1 MQKTVETSKF
11 KNKTTKV
18 IMKNNKNNI
27 AQICES
33 WGPMV
38 KTITKNAINESS
50 DRFEWMCEYAHNHS
64 MYLNEESIGGA
75 SFPFNTLYNTNGIGD
90 AVPAQRAGMSAVDQ
104 ASTATYGSGDK
115 WPALLPMALQVA
127 ARTIGFD
134 LVNTVPMQGPTY
146 VIPFLDYVYA
156 GSKDTYGAAPSYNGA
171 TANPKIGTRLGE
183 KVDPAYAL
191 YEAPHAFRCKLVAD
205 ASVKADVIAAL
216 KEEDASTG
224 YINLKGTDASI
235 NVNFIGLSRISA
247 DPMFKVCA
255 DSKNISLGMVFGANA
270 SIDVTVGGLRFTLAR
285 PRFISALEDQVL
297 GFTGAGKYDSDA
309 WTGTFQSDEHLYEP
323 MTRGTGEMQYPRQM
337 SLKVFTKFGQV
348 GTQSVAVAVT
358 QEQVQDLQKQWGIDV
373 LKIVETAAIN
383 ELSQSINKHILSRL
397 FALGWRNHVE
407 AYQSEGINLNIS
419 LTGVDT
425 TKTCVTYFETDA
437 NDDPKEVQV
446 EMPVPAIV
454 KYGDFEN
461 SDTVFKKIGV
471 NLLYAGSIVMNRGR
485 RGPANFIVTNAKVA
499 TMLQS
504 NSQYAF
510 SPIANTFNQN
520 NGSLYPMGTI
530 AGMTLYVDPLMS
542 MHDTRVLVGRKGG
555 KEEPGVVFAP
565 YNMAESVRLIAEHT
579 AAPKVIVKSRYA
591 LVDIGWF
598 PELGYLTFYVNTPD
612 TIV

>member
-1 MQKTVETSKF
+1 MA
-11 KNKTTKV
+11 
-18 IMKNNKNNI
+18 KNNKNNI

-38 KTITKNAINESS
+38 KAITKNTVNESS
-50 DRFEWMCEYAHNHS
+50 ARFEWMCEYAHNHA
-64 MYLNEESIGGA
+64 MALNEESIGGA
-75 SFPFNTLYNTNGIGD
+75 SFPFSTLYNTNGVGN
-90 AVPAQRAGMSAVDQ
+90 AVPAQQAGMTAADQ
-104 ASTATYGSGDK
+104 ASTASNGSGDK

-134 LVNTVPMQGPTY
+134 LVNTLPMQGPTY

-156 GSKDTYGAAPSYNGA
+156 GSKEAYGATPSYNGA
-171 TANPKIGTRLGE
+171 TANPKIGTKLGNE
-183 KVDPAYAL
+183 VDPAYSL
-191 YEAPHAFRCKLVAD
+191 YEAPHAFRCKITKD
-205 ASVKADVIAAL
+205 ASTSEYIQAMK
-216 KEEDASTG
+216 DASTG
-224 YINLKGTDASI
+224 FEIGTDPK
-235 NVNFIGLSRISA
+235 VKVYFIGLSRLAA
-247 DPMFKVCA
+247 DPMFRV
-255 DSKNISLGMVFGANA
+255 DGTSKNVSLGSVFGPTAEV
-270 SIDVTVGGLRFTLAR
+270 SVTVGGKTFTLSR

-323 MTRGTGEMQYPRQM
+323 MTRATGEMQYPRQM

-373 LKIVETAAIN
+373 LKLVETAAIN

-407 AYQSEGINLNIS
+407 AYQSEGVNLNIS
-419 LTGVDT
+419 LTGVAG

-437 NDDPKEVQV
+437 QDAPKEVQV

-454 KYGDFEN
+454 NYGDFEN
-461 SDTVFKKIGV
+461 SDTVFKKVGV
-471 NLLYAGSIVMNRGR
+471 NLLYAGNIIMNRGR
-485 RGPANFIVTNAKVA
+485 RGPANFIVTNAKIA

-504 NSQYAF
+504 NAQYAF
-510 SPIANTFNQN
+510 SPVANTLNQN
-520 NGSLYPMGTI
+520 NGSLYPVGTI
-530 AGMTLYVDPLMS
+530 MGMTLYVDPLMALY
-542 MHDTRVLVGRKGG
+542 DTRILVGRKGG

-565 YNMAESVRLIAEHT
+565 YIMAESVRLIAEHT
-579 AAPKVIVKSRYA
+579 AAPKVIVKSRYS
-591 LVDIGWF
+591 LVDCGWY
-598 PELGYLTFYVNTPD
+598 PELNYITFYVNTPD